1 MNDTATPEIY
11 TYCHPLSLHDALP
24 IADRGDVAF
33 ELARRLAVDHV
44 ELGAGARV
52 RGHAAPGADRAVA
65 MRHPRLAFG
74 RVARGG
80 EAVHEADLR
89 RPSVLVRQRV
99 EVAAGGGAFELG
111 RQLRLRAAQR
121 LAQLAFLGDRKS
133 VV

>member
-1 MNDTATPEIY
+1 
-11 TYCHPLSLHDALP
+11 
-24 IADRGDVAF
+24 
-33 ELARRLAVDHV
+33 
-44 ELGAGARV
+44 
-52 RGHAAPGADRAVA
+52 

-99 EVAAGGGAFELG
+99 EVEAGGGAFELG

-121 LAQLAFLGDRKS
+121 LARLPFLGRISPLHDE
-133 VV
+133 VVLRAVDAHAVPVALRSEEHTSELQSLMRISYAVFCLKKKTKH